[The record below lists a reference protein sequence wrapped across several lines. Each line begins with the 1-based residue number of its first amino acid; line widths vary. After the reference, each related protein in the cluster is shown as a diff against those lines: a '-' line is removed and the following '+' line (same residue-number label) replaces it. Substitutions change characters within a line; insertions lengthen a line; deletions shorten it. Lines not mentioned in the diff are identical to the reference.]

1 MAQASNAPEVDIN
14 DVRAV
19 RRAKRQALIDAGVNP
34 YPIASKV
41 TAHAKDLE
49 EKYADLEAG
58 AGAQDVYSLAGRVRA
73 IRGQGK
79 LMFVVLE
86 DVSGKIQLFCR
97 VNDMDEKSWELL
109 RQLDMG
115 DIIQAE
121 GPVVRTRRGEL
132 SLAPRSIVLLSKSMR
147 PLPEKFHG
155 LTDREIRYR
164 QRYLDMIM
172 NPEVREVF
180 RKRSRIVS
188 LIRSYMEAD
197 GYIEV
202 ETPIMHSIL
211 GGANAKPFVT
221 HFNALD
227 RDFYLRIATELPLKR
242 LIVGGMERVFEIGR
256 QFRNEGMDLTHNPE
270 FTSME
275 AYCAYSDLD
284 GMKRLTEGLFQYI
297 AREACGCEPG
307 HEVIMF
313 QGQEIDM
320 SGTWDSR
327 PLSEIA
333 SEVVGEHVDMD
344 TPVERLRELC
354 RAHDIEPQDNWGP
367 GKLLFELYDELGE
380 ETLVRPTFVCDYPE
394 EVSPLSKRKD
404 DDPRLTDR
412 FELVIA
418 GHEYANAFS
427 ELNDPVDQAGR
438 FAEQV
443 AAKGFGDDEA
453 MGYDYDY
460 VRALEYG
467 MPPAGGIG
475 YGIDRMMMLF
485 CDQPSIR
492 DVLLFPQMKPETVT
506 RQDIAEQVGG
516 ARTDNAA
523 ADVDSLFSDAEKGAT
538 AEVEAQRQAEDAAA
552 QEPTDAPVT
561 AAAPAANVEA
571 KADAAGEKDEAAG
584 SQDGAGVSDAVR
596 AAIDATAQ
604 EGEALD
610 AGISREKAY
619 ELLTTYNKDPFH
631 VSHGETLEG
640 LMRHFAQKYDP
651 ANVEFW
657 GLVGLLHD
665 LDWERWQDD
674 QLHTTKTAE
683 LLAEAGANPY
693 LAHAIMTHNS
703 DMNHDLP
710 KPQLKMEKVLFECD
724 EVSGLIQAAAKM
736 RPSGSVL
743 DMPLKSLKKKFKDKR
758 FAAGCDRD
766 VMRLGA
772 EYNGL
777 EVADAL
783 NEVLEAMKAIAP
795 VGDIY
800 ARGDEDEAEQAAE
813 PAKKGLTI
821 EPVAEGV
828 TFDVFSQSDMRVVH
842 VKECVAVPKS
852 KKLLQFTLDD
862 GSGQDRTILSGI
874 HDYYEPEDLVGK
886 NVVAIV
892 NIPPRKMMG
901 VESCGM
907 LLSAIH
913 EVDGRERLNLLMV
926 DDAIPAGSKL
936 Y

>member
-58 AGAQDVYSLAGRVRA
+58 ADTQDEYSLAGRVRA

-164 QRYLDMIM
+164 RRYLDMIM

-307 HEVIMF
+307 HEVITF

-344 TPVERLRELC
+344 TPVEHLRELC
-354 RAHDIEPQDNWGP
+354 RAHNIEPQDNWGP

-492 DVLLFPQMKPETVT
+492 DVLLFPQMKPEAVT

-538 AEVEAQRQAEDAAA
+538 AEVEAQRQAEDVAA
-552 QEPTDAPVT
+552 Q
-561 AAAPAANVEA
+561 
-571 KADAAGEKDEAAG
+571 KADAADEKDGALDA
-584 SQDGAGVSDAVR
+584 QDGTGMSDAVR

-604 EGEALD
+604 EGDALD
-610 AGISREKAY
+610 AGISREKAH

-703 DMNHDLP
+703 DMNRDLP

-913 EVDGRERLNLLMV
+913 EVDGQERLNLLMV

>member
-1 MAQASNAPEVDIN
+1 
-14 DVRAV
+14 
-19 RRAKRQALIDAGVNP
+19 
-34 YPIASKV
+34 
-41 TAHAKDLE
+41 
-49 EKYADLEAG
+49 
-58 AGAQDVYSLAGRVRA
+58 
-73 IRGQGK
+73 
-79 LMFVVLE
+79 MFVVLE

-354 RAHDIEPQDNWGP
+354 RAHNIEPQDNWGP

-913 EVDGRERLNLLMV
+913 EVDGQERLNLLMV

>member
-19 RRAKRQALIDAGVNP
+19 RRAKRQALIDAGVSP

-354 RAHDIEPQDNWGP
+354 RAHNIEPQDNWGP

>member
-1 MAQASNAPEVDIN
+1 
-14 DVRAV
+14 
-19 RRAKRQALIDAGVNP
+19 
-34 YPIASKV
+34 
-41 TAHAKDLE
+41 
-49 EKYADLEAG
+49 
-58 AGAQDVYSLAGRVRA
+58 
-73 IRGQGK
+73 
-79 LMFVVLE
+79 
-86 DVSGKIQLFCR
+86 
-97 VNDMDEKSWELL
+97 
-109 RQLDMG
+109 
-115 DIIQAE
+115 
-121 GPVVRTRRGEL
+121 
-132 SLAPRSIVLLSKSMR
+132 
-147 PLPEKFHG
+147 
-155 LTDREIRYR
+155 
-164 QRYLDMIM
+164 
-172 NPEVREVF
+172 
-180 RKRSRIVS
+180 
-188 LIRSYMEAD
+188 
-197 GYIEV
+197 
-202 ETPIMHSIL
+202 
-211 GGANAKPFVT
+211 
-221 HFNALD
+221 
-227 RDFYLRIATELPLKR
+227 
-242 LIVGGMERVFEIGR
+242 
-256 QFRNEGMDLTHNPE
+256 
-270 FTSME
+270 
-275 AYCAYSDLD
+275 
-284 GMKRLTEGLFQYI
+284 
-297 AREACGCEPG
+297 
-307 HEVIMF
+307 
-313 QGQEIDM
+313 
-320 SGTWDSR
+320 
-327 PLSEIA
+327 
-333 SEVVGEHVDMD
+333 
-344 TPVERLRELC
+344 
-354 RAHDIEPQDNWGP
+354 
-367 GKLLFELYDELGE
+367 
-380 ETLVRPTFVCDYPE
+380 
-394 EVSPLSKRKD
+394 
-404 DDPRLTDR
+404 
-412 FELVIA
+412 
-418 GHEYANAFS
+418 
-427 ELNDPVDQAGR
+427 
-438 FAEQV
+438 
-443 AAKGFGDDEA
+443 
-453 MGYDYDY
+453 
-460 VRALEYG
+460 
-467 MPPAGGIG
+467 
-475 YGIDRMMMLF
+475 MMMLF

-492 DVLLFPQMKPETVT
+492 DVLLFPQMKPEAVT

-538 AEVEAQRQAEDAAA
+538 AEVEAQRQAEDVAA
-552 QEPTDAPVT
+552 QEPADSPAA
-561 AAAPAANVEA
+561 AAAPSADAEQ
-571 KADAAGEKDEAAG
+571 KADAADEKDGALGA
-584 SQDGAGVSDAVR
+584 QDGTGMSDAVR

-604 EGEALD
+604 EGDALD

-640 LMRHFAQKYDP
+640 LMSHFAQKYDP

-724 EVSGLIQAAAKM
+724 EVSGLIQTAAKM

-913 EVDGRERLNLLMV
+913 EVDGQERLNLLMV

>member
-354 RAHDIEPQDNWGP
+354 RAHNIEPQDNWGP

>member
-49 EKYADLEAG
+49 EKYAGLEAG
-58 AGAQDVYSLAGRVRA
+58 ADTQDVYSLAGRVRA

-307 HEVIMF
+307 HEVITF

-344 TPVERLRELC
+344 TPVEHLRELC
-354 RAHDIEPQDNWGP
+354 RAHDIEPQGNWGA

-492 DVLLFPQMKPETVT
+492 DVLLFPQMKPEAVT

-552 QEPTDAPVT
+552 REPGD
-561 AAAPAANVEA
+561 APAASA
-571 KADAAGEKDEAAG
+571 AADAAGEKDEASG
-584 SQDGAGVSDAVR
+584 SQGEAGMNDAVR

-619 ELLTTYNKDPFH
+619 ELLTTYNRDPFH

-710 KPQLKMEKVLFECD
+710 EPQLKMEKVLFECD

-777 EVADAL
+777 EMADAL

-800 ARGDEDEAEQAAE
+800 AKGDEDEAEQAAE

-913 EVDGRERLNLLMV
+913 EVDGQERLNLLMV